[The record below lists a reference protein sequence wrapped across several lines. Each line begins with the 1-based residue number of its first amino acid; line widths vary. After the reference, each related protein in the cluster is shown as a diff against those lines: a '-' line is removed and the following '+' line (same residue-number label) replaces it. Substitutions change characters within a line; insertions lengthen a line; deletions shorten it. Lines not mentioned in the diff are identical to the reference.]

1 MALDLITGHQG
12 VAHISAEQISDINK
26 AMMNGYGDNKVMRM
40 SGGAITQNSLTL
52 EIATGYWRAN
62 GFDIQIQESET
73 HYIDPS
79 TIGTS
84 RIDNIYV
91 ELLQDIPTGAQ
102 RAEIT
107 IIMGEESASPVAPE
121 DPTEPYLNTDI
132 LLDAV
137 QIGTVTVTEG
147 AMVFTDLT
155 EEYDLVTPSDLAAV
169 QTLATN
175 ALGMIQDDSDAYSS
189 SKAYAVGD
197 LCIHDDIVY
206 KCITACSAAAW
217 SVNQNC
223 FEPTTLTDE
232 ISTLKD
238 ALTEFAKVQIIET
251 GSLHDIIIPGIYY
264 CTSAVADLP
273 SNSGGVYILGS
284 YNEDTITGLFINTY
298 DRLVYH
304 VRKSSNTWNTDLI
317 SIPDS
322 VLITGTT
329 TSSGALGIPAIYA
342 SKVVIST
349 LIQNDVGFA
358 FRRDNG
364 YFTVFNNDMTP
375 KANKYVELKVLF
387 I

>member
-26 AMMNGYGDNKVMRM
+26 AMMNGFGDNKVMRM
-40 SGGAITQNSLTL
+40 TGGAITQNALAL

-155 EEYDLVTPSDLAAV
+155 EEYDLVTPSELAAV
-169 QTLATN
+169 R
-175 ALGMIQDDSDAYSS
+175 GMIQDDSDAYSS
-189 SKAYAVGD
+189 SKAYAVGN
-197 LCIHDDIVY
+197 LCIHDDVVY

-223 FEPTTLTDE
+223 FSATTLMNSVTTLNSDLSGKVLATVMGDGVAN
-232 ISTLKD
+232 ISGLLNTLFPYIPSD
-238 ALTEFAKVQIIET
+238 VSIGRIALRYGQNEYRCTNASSDGTSYQFSSSFI
-251 GSLHDIIIPGIYY
+251 SLEGNNYY
-264 CTSAVADLP
+264 TSTYIVKAAD
-273 SNSGGVYILGS
+273 SKFYRMENGTVYDL
-284 YNEDTITGLFINTY
+284 
-298 DRLVYH
+298 
-304 VRKSSNTWNTDLI
+304 SSN
-317 SIPDS
+317 
-322 VLITGTT
+322 
-329 TSSGALGIPAIYA
+329 IY
-342 SKVVIST
+342 
-349 LIQNDVGFA
+349 
-358 FRRDNG
+358 DNG
-364 YFTVFNNDMTP
+364 KTIKIIVY
-375 KANKYVELKVLF
+375 
-387 I
+387 

>member
-40 SGGAITQNSLTL
+40 TGGAITQNALTL

-107 IIMGEESASPVAPE
+107 IIMGEEAASPVAPE

-155 EEYDLVTPSDLAAV
+155 EAYDLVTPSELSAV

-189 SKAYAVGD
+189 SKAYAVDD
-197 LCIHDDIVY
+197 LCIHDDKVY
-206 KCITACSAAAW
+206 KCITACSPAAW

-223 FEPTTLTDE
+223 FSVTTLMKVN
-232 ISTLKD
+232 STLKD
-238 ALTEFAKVQIIET
+238 ALNEATNDT
-251 GSLHDIIIPGIYY
+251 GWIVYG
-264 CTSAVADLP
+264 P
-273 SNSGGVYILGS
+273 SYGN
-284 YNEDTITGLFINTY
+284 N
-298 DRLVYH
+298 LVY
-304 VRKSSNTWNTDLI
+304 RKIGKL
-317 SIPDS
+317 
-322 VLITGTT
+322 VEITGTSLNVPLT
-329 TSSGALGIPAIYA
+329 TSFSNFLTMPVGFRPHMRTEIFAVTSGSSGKALVYINEYGALYIAATDPNQTLFGFH
-342 SKVVIST
+342 VVYS
-349 LIQNDVGFA
+349 
-358 FRRDNG
+358 
-364 YFTVFNNDMTP
+364 
-375 KANKYVELKVLF
+375 VE
-387 I
+387 

>member
-40 SGGAITQNSLTL
+40 TGGAITQNALTL

-107 IIMGEESASPVAPE
+107 IIMGEEAVSPVAPE

-155 EEYDLVTPSDLAAV
+155 EAYDLVTPSELAAV

-189 SKAYAVGD
+189 SKSYAVGD

-223 FEPTTLTDE
+223 FEETTLTDE
-232 ISTLKD
+232 VSTLKD
-238 ALTEFAKVQIIET
+238 ALNQITPIVDRAVT
-251 GSLHDIIIPGIYY
+251 NKSNNPIYA
-264 CTSAVADLP
+264 S
-273 SNSGGVYILGS
+273 
-284 YNEDTITGLFINTY
+284 
-298 DRLVYH
+298 
-304 VRKSSNTWNTDLI
+304 
-317 SIPDS
+317 
-322 VLITGTT
+322 TGTT
-329 TSSGALGIPAIYA
+329 TYNLVQNGFDITKPIFGFVNIANLAFDFCIIPYPGQHVASGYSATSSYGYGGSASLIISDNRDAIR
-342 SKVVIST
+342 IS
-349 LIQNDVGFA
+349 Q
-358 FRRDNG
+358 
-364 YFTVFNNDMTP
+364 VFVNNTEYTST
-375 KANKYVELKVLF
+375 AVLYLYPQS
-387 I
+387 

>member
-107 IIMGEESASPVAPE
+107 IIMGEEAASPVAPD

-147 AMVFTDLT
+147 AMVFTDMT
-155 EEYDLVTPSDLAAV
+155 EAYDLVTPSDLAAV

-189 SKAYAVGD
+189 SKAYAVDD
-197 LCIHDDIVY
+197 LCIHDDKVY

-223 FEPTTLTDE
+223 FEETTLMKVN
-232 ISTLKD
+232 STLKD
-238 ALTEFAKVQIIET
+238 ALIKSNWIAVSEVT
-251 GSLHDIIIPGIYY
+251 GTLHISIPGDADELLAICSWGNNLTLKVAFDIPMYNLGEAV
-264 CTSAVADLP
+264 SAPYTYLGGNYASPTDYHNVAIQSTKTEIWLERWI
-273 SNSGGVYILGS
+273 SNSGNQTSTSKI
-284 YNEDTITGLFINTY
+284 
-298 DRLVYH
+298 
-304 VRKSSNTWNTDLI
+304 
-317 SIPDS
+317 
-322 VLITGTT
+322 VLYYKKKQPI
-329 TSSGALGIPAIYA
+329 
-342 SKVVIST
+342 
-349 LIQNDVGFA
+349 
-358 FRRDNG
+358 
-364 YFTVFNNDMTP
+364 
-375 KANKYVELKVLF
+375 
-387 I
+387 

>member
-40 SGGAITQNSLTL
+40 SGGAITQNALTL

-107 IIMGEESASPVAPE
+107 IIMGEEGASPVAPE

-155 EEYDLVTPSDLAAV
+155 EAYDLVTPSELSAV
-169 QTLATN
+169 QTLANN

-197 LCIHDDIVY
+197 LCIHDDVVY

-223 FEPTTLTDE
+223 FSATTLTDE
-232 ISTLKD
+232 VSTLKD
-238 ALTEFAKVQIIET
+238 ALSDK
-251 GSLHDIIIPGIYY
+251 
-264 CTSAVADLP
+264 ADA
-273 SNSGGVYILGS
+273 
-284 YNEDTITGLFINTY
+284 
-298 DRLVYH
+298 
-304 VRKSSNTWNTDLI
+304 SNTTKVIYQVANGHTFSIAAGASQSFNLIDITNNVNAGYTFIGFFVNTDL
-317 SIPDS
+317 D
-322 VLITGTT
+322 LITTGYRL
-329 TSSGALGIPAIYA
+329 SGNVVRATIHNVHTATQSGVLGGYGVFI
-342 SKVVIST
+342 K
-349 LIQNDVGFA
+349 QN
-358 FRRDNG
+358 
-364 YFTVFNNDMTP
+364 
-375 KANKYVELKVLF
+375 
-387 I
+387 

>member
-40 SGGAITQNSLTL
+40 SGGAITQNALTL

-107 IIMGEESASPVAPE
+107 IIMGEEAASPVAPE

-155 EEYDLVTPSDLAAV
+155 EAYDLVTPSELSAV
-169 QTLATN
+169 QTLANN
-175 ALGMIQDDSDAYSS
+175 ALGMIQDESDAYSS

-197 LCIHDDIVY
+197 LCIHGDKVY

-223 FEPTTLTDE
+223 FSETTLTDE
-232 ISTLKD
+232 VSTLKD
-238 ALTEFAKVQIIET
+238 ALNNKLNQFAQLWVNNNSTSDFAVQNIEISNLNLYSWFLVIFRSSKTSTIQYIEIVQNNRQSIITYFYDYSASLAPTYNNRILHPGVET
-251 GSLHDIIIPGIYY
+251 NKFFISNNTQVLLTTGDHGTNNGIQIP
-264 CTSAVADLP
+264 T
-273 SNSGGVYILGS
+273 
-284 YNEDTITGLFINTY
+284 
-298 DRLVYH
+298 
-304 VRKSSNTWNTDLI
+304 
-317 SIPDS
+317 
-322 VLITGTT
+322 
-329 TSSGALGIPAIYA
+329 AIYG
-342 SKVVIST
+342 IH
-349 LIQNDVGFA
+349 
-358 FRRDNG
+358 
-364 YFTVFNNDMTP
+364 
-375 KANKYVELKVLF
+375 
-387 I
+387 

>member
-26 AMMNGYGDNKVMRM
+26 AMMNGFGDNKVMRM
-40 SGGAITQNSLTL
+40 TGGAITQNALAL

-155 EEYDLVTPSDLAAV
+155 EEYDLVTPSELAAV
-169 QTLATN
+169 
-175 ALGMIQDDSDAYSS
+175 LGMIQDDSDAYSS
-189 SKAYAVGD
+189 SKAYAVGN
-197 LCIHDDIVY
+197 LCIHDDVVY

-223 FEPTTLTDE
+223 FSATTLTNAVT
-232 ISTLKD
+232 TLNSD
-238 ALTEFAKVQIIET
+238 LTTVESNTLLSKGKYT
-251 GSLHDIIIPGIYY
+251 GSSIDSLFDQGIYHIDNVNGRPI
-264 CTSAVADLP
+264 A
-273 SNSGGVYILGS
+273 
-284 YNEDTITGLFINTY
+284 E
-298 DRLVYH
+298 
-304 VRKSSNTWNTDLI
+304 
-317 SIPDS
+317 
-322 VLITGTT
+322 
-329 TSSGALGIPAIYA
+329 PA
-342 SKVVIST
+342 T
-349 LIQNDVGFA
+349 LIVFKPYNNASYCVQFYIPWNPGYYSPYI
-358 FRRDNG
+358 RLYTNG
-364 YFTVFNNDMTP
+364 QWYNWHEM
-375 KANKYVELKVLF
+375 
-387 I
+387 

>member
-12 VAHISAEQISDINK
+12 VAHISAEQISSINK
-26 AMMNGYGDNKVMRM
+26 AVMNGYGDNKVMRM
-40 SGGAITQNSLTL
+40 TGGAITQNALAL

-155 EEYDLVTPSDLAAV
+155 EEYDLVTPSELSAV

-197 LCIHDDIVY
+197 LCIHDDVVY

-232 ISTLKD
+232 VSTLKD
-238 ALTEFAKVQIIET
+238 ALNDKQDKALFFSSIKPASDLLHTYNNGITLFRLGRDTQGYPKAYSTVVTIKVSDEYGFQLVSNYQGY
-251 GSLHDIIIPGIYY
+251 GSLYY
-264 CTSAVADLP
+264 RCSNVGTVWLEWKTIVSP
-273 SNSGGVYILGS
+273 S
-284 YNEDTITGLFINTY
+284 
-298 DRLVYH
+298 
-304 VRKSSNTWNTDLI
+304 
-317 SIPDS
+317 
-322 VLITGTT
+322 
-329 TSSGALGIPAIYA
+329 
-342 SKVVIST
+342 
-349 LIQNDVGFA
+349 
-358 FRRDNG
+358 
-364 YFTVFNNDMTP
+364 
-375 KANKYVELKVLF
+375 
-387 I
+387 

>member
-40 SGGAITQNSLTL
+40 SGGAITQNALTL

-132 LLDAV
+132 LIDAV

-155 EEYDLVTPSDLAAV
+155 EEYDLVTPSELSAV

-189 SKAYAVGD
+189 SKAYAVDD
-197 LCIHDDIVY
+197 LCIHDDKVY

-223 FEPTTLTDE
+223 FEETTLTDE
-232 ISTLKD
+232 VSTLKD
-238 ALTEFAKVQIIET
+238 ALNHIIESGTDGIWSYHKFKDRTYHAWYCGGINLDASIGSFLGGYYHMQRSNLLPPSFSTSILSLT
-251 GSLHDIIIPGIYY
+251 GS
-264 CTSAVADLP
+264 A
-273 SNSGGVYILGS
+273 NSDMLIVYLGYNLSTHSTYWLNGVTEALNNVKVRIDMWG
-284 YNEDTITGLFINTY
+284 TY
-298 DRLVYH
+298 
-304 VRKSSNTWNTDLI
+304 
-317 SIPDS
+317 
-322 VLITGTT
+322 
-329 TSSGALGIPAIYA
+329 
-342 SKVVIST
+342 
-349 LIQNDVGFA
+349 
-358 FRRDNG
+358 
-364 YFTVFNNDMTP
+364 
-375 KANKYVELKVLF
+375 
-387 I
+387 

>member
-26 AMMNGYGDNKVMRM
+26 AMMDGYGDNKVMRM
-40 SGGAITQNSLTL
+40 KNGTLTQDGLAI
-52 EIATGYWRAN
+52 EVATGYWRAN

-102 RAEIT
+102 RSEIT
-107 IIMGEESASPVAPE
+107 IIMGEEAASPVAPD

-137 QIGTVTVTEG
+137 QIGTITVTEG

-155 EEYDLVTPSDLAAV
+155 EEYDLVTPSELAAV

-197 LCIHDDIVY
+197 LCIHDDVVY

-223 FEPTTLTDE
+223 FSETTLTDE
-232 ISTLKD
+232 VSTLKASLND
-238 ALTEFAKVQIIET
+238 YIVFEAVQSPSYT
-251 GSLHDIIIPGIYY
+251 VAPNSTVDIYITPPTKAGYKPVCAWY
-264 CTSAVADLP
+264 KTSNVT
-273 SNSGGVYILGS
+273 SG
-284 YNEDTITGLFINTY
+284 
-298 DRLVYH
+298 
-304 VRKSSNTWNTDLI
+304 
-317 SIPDS
+317 
-322 VLITGTT
+322 
-329 TSSGALGIPAIYA
+329 IYA
-342 SKVVIST
+342 SDAVSLLTWDNNTK
-349 LIQNDVGFA
+349 
-358 FRRDNG
+358 FR
-364 YFTVFNNDMTP
+364 FTARNIGSSSVTGSYWSIV
-375 KANKYVELKVLF
+375 AY
-387 I
+387 IRI

>member
-107 IIMGEESASPVAPE
+107 IIMGEEAASPVAPD

-147 AMVFTDLT
+147 AMVFTDMT
-155 EEYDLVTPSDLAAV
+155 EAYDLVTPSELAAV

-189 SKAYAVGD
+189 SKDYAVDD
-197 LCIHDDIVY
+197 LCIHDDVVY

-223 FEPTTLTDE
+223 FEETTLLKVN
-232 ISTLKD
+232 STLKA
-238 ALTEFAKVQIIET
+238 ALDDKS
-251 GSLHDIIIPGIYY
+251 GSLYVLKETKSY
-264 CTSAVADLP
+264 TAS
-273 SNSGGVYILGS
+273 SGVYNHGIGVNLNVPSGYKAIGIVGIDIGYWEWQVAAFYLS
-284 YNEDTITGLFINTY
+284 SANSAYVVLHIDNKAGTNNINIY
-298 DRLVYH
+298 
-304 VRKSSNTWNTDLI
+304 
-317 SIPDS
+317 
-322 VLITGTT
+322 VLCEKI
-329 TSSGALGIPAIYA
+329 
-342 SKVVIST
+342 
-349 LIQNDVGFA
+349 
-358 FRRDNG
+358 
-364 YFTVFNNDMTP
+364 
-375 KANKYVELKVLF
+375 
-387 I
+387 

>member
-12 VAHISAEQISDINK
+12 VAHISAEQISSINK
-26 AMMNGYGDNKVMRM
+26 AVMNGYGDNKVMRM
-40 SGGAITQNSLTL
+40 TGGAITQNALAL

-155 EEYDLVTPSDLAAV
+155 EEYDLVTPSELSAV

-197 LCIHDDIVY
+197 LCIHDNVVY

-223 FEPTTLTDE
+223 FEETTLLKVN
-232 ISTLKD
+232 STLKD
-238 ALTEFAKVQIIET
+238 ALTYSESET
-251 GSLHDIIIPGIYY
+251 ICGIWTTGEPIYRRVVGFTPTAETTNIDISSWNLKHCISIRGMCSQNYNNPRIPISMYWDVNHYTSCGLDIKHGGTEPYMDNIWVRLHSSNGTYLNHDAIII
-264 CTSAVADLP
+264 
-273 SNSGGVYILGS
+273 
-284 YNEDTITGLFINTY
+284 
-298 DRLVYH
+298 
-304 VRKSSNTWNTDLI
+304 
-317 SIPDS
+317 
-322 VLITGTT
+322 
-329 TSSGALGIPAIYA
+329 
-342 SKVVIST
+342 
-349 LIQNDVGFA
+349 
-358 FRRDNG
+358 
-364 YFTVFNNDMTP
+364 
-375 KANKYVELKVLF
+375 VEYLKF
-387 I
+387 

>member
-40 SGGAITQNSLTL
+40 SGGAITQNALTL

-107 IIMGEESASPVAPE
+107 IIMGEEAASPVAPE

-155 EEYDLVTPSDLAAV
+155 EAYDLVTPSELSAV

-197 LCIHDDIVY
+197 LCIHDDVVY

-223 FEPTTLTDE
+223 FEATTLTDE
-232 ISTLKD
+232 LSTLKD
-238 ALTEFAKVQIIET
+238 ALTDFGTYHNCDVEVYDLDTYKRTFTDAFEYFKIGHLII
-251 GSLHDIIIPGIYY
+251 GQVFKSN
-264 CTSAVADLP
+264 ADLSGISTMLQLRIPVMSWVYGGGVFIATQP
-273 SNSGGVYILGS
+273 SNGGELTIQASSKVYIRP
-284 YNEDTITGLFINTY
+284 N
-298 DRLVYH
+298 
-304 VRKSSNTWNTDLI
+304 W
-317 SIPDS
+317 
-322 VLITGTT
+322 
-329 TSSGALGIPAIYA
+329 TSS
-342 SKVVIST
+342 KVSNPSNVGVFSCFFIGYSST
-349 LIQNDVGFA
+349 
-358 FRRDNG
+358 
-364 YFTVFNNDMTP
+364 
-375 KANKYVELKVLF
+375 
-387 I
+387 

>member
-40 SGGAITQNSLTL
+40 TGGAITQNALTL

-155 EEYDLVTPSDLAAV
+155 EAYDLVTPSELAAV
-169 QTLATN
+169 QTLANN
-175 ALGMIQDDSDAYSS
+175 ALRMIQDDSDAYSS
-189 SKAYAVGD
+189 SKSYAIGD
-197 LCIHDDIVY
+197 LCIHDDVVY

-223 FEPTTLTDE
+223 FSATTLTDE
-232 ISTLKD
+232 VSTLKD
-238 ALTEFAKVQIIET
+238 ALATKQDASALSGLIKVVDDGSNNITISSIDTWITYYTIDET
-251 GSLHDIIIPGIYY
+251 GQY
-264 CTSAVADLP
+264 DLV
-273 SNSGGVYILGS
+273 GV
-284 YNEDTITGLFINTY
+284 
-298 DRLVYH
+298 
-304 VRKSSNTWNTDLI
+304 
-317 SIPDS
+317 
-322 VLITGTT
+322 
-329 TSSGALGIPAIYA
+329 
-342 SKVVIST
+342 
-349 LIQNDVGFA
+349 
-358 FRRDNG
+358 
-364 YFTVFNNDMTP
+364 TP
-375 KANKYVELKVLF
+375 KNLGDSRLSFRGFDIVQETPTLQVKVIVANPSASTASANLKFRF
-387 I
+387 ILIKKGFLSS

>member
-40 SGGAITQNSLTL
+40 SGGAITQNALTL

-107 IIMGEESASPVAPE
+107 IIMGEEGASPVAPE

-147 AMVFTDLT
+147 AMVFTDMT
-155 EEYDLVTPSDLAAV
+155 EAYDLVTPSDLAAV

-197 LCIHDDIVY
+197 LCIHDDVVY

-223 FEPTTLTDE
+223 FSATTLTDE
-232 ISTLKD
+232 VSTLKD
-238 ALTEFAKVQIIET
+238 ALNNKQNSSNAVITRNTLVYVATGTAKFNI
-251 GSLHDIIIPGIYY
+251 GSDSRFDITKPLFGFVNKSDIAFDFCIIPYDGLHIANGYSALPIDNIGASASIRFYNNCTQVGINQ
-264 CTSAVADLP
+264 V
-273 SNSGGVYILGS
+273 
-284 YNEDTITGLFINTY
+284 FINGVDETA
-298 DRLVYH
+298 DA
-304 VRKSSNTWNTDLI
+304 
-317 SIPDS
+317 
-322 VLITGTT
+322 VLYLYTQI
-329 TSSGALGIPAIYA
+329 
-342 SKVVIST
+342 
-349 LIQNDVGFA
+349 
-358 FRRDNG
+358 
-364 YFTVFNNDMTP
+364 
-375 KANKYVELKVLF
+375 
-387 I
+387 

>member
-40 SGGAITQNSLTL
+40 SGGAITQNALAL

-91 ELLQDIPTGAQ
+91 ELLQNIPTGAQ

-107 IIMGEESASPVAPE
+107 IIMGEEAASPVAPD

-137 QIGTVTVTEG
+137 QIGAVTVTEG
-147 AMVFTDLT
+147 AMVFTDMT
-155 EEYDLVTPSDLAAV
+155 EAYDLVTPSDLAAV

-189 SKAYAVGD
+189 SKSYAVGD
-197 LCIHDDIVY
+197 LCIHDNVVY

-223 FEPTTLTDE
+223 FEETTLTNE
-232 ISTLKD
+232 LSTLKD
-238 ALTEFAKVQIIET
+238 ALNEMTLLSNIPAGADNDTEYTLSDSITNYKTIMIVYKTNWERSIRYYPVEYLSTLVGTSFYLIET
-251 GSLHDIIIPGIYY
+251 AFIDNTTGSAATLPFDYNAS
-264 CTSAVADLP
+264 CTV
-273 SNSGGVYILGS
+273 N
-284 YNEDTITGLFINTY
+284 FISTTKF
-298 DRLVYH
+298 
-304 VRKSSNTWNTDLI
+304 KSKLCFNNPNWNL
-317 SIPDS
+317 S
-322 VLITGTT
+322 VT
-329 TSSGALGIPAIYA
+329 AIYGINH
-342 SKVVIST
+342 V
-349 LIQNDVGFA
+349 
-358 FRRDNG
+358 
-364 YFTVFNNDMTP
+364 
-375 KANKYVELKVLF
+375 
-387 I
+387 

>member
-40 SGGAITQNSLTL
+40 TGGAITQNALAL

-155 EEYDLVTPSDLAAV
+155 EEYDLVTPSELAAV

-197 LCIHDDIVY
+197 LCIHDNVVY

-223 FEPTTLTDE
+223 FSVTTLMKVN
-232 ISTLKD
+232 STLKAALSDLIKIKSSTKTDTTD
-238 ALTEFAKVQIIET
+238 ANGFIHTSVDTGYAAIIGVKCELNNT
-251 GSLHDIIIPGIYY
+251 SP
-264 CTSAVADLP
+264 CFVTFTSAANYGDTVKIVSWDGTPVA
-273 SNSGGVYILGS
+273 NTQMTIITYYIL
-284 YNEDTITGLFINTY
+284 
-298 DRLVYH
+298 
-304 VRKSSNTWNTDLI
+304 K
-317 SIPDS
+317 
-322 VLITGTT
+322 
-329 TSSGALGIPAIYA
+329 
-342 SKVVIST
+342 
-349 LIQNDVGFA
+349 
-358 FRRDNG
+358 
-364 YFTVFNNDMTP
+364 
-375 KANKYVELKVLF
+375 
-387 I
+387 

>member
-40 SGGAITQNSLTL
+40 TGGAITQNALAL

-107 IIMGEESASPVAPE
+107 IIMGEEAASPVAPE

-132 LLDAV
+132 LIDAV

-155 EEYDLVTPSDLAAV
+155 EEYDLVTPSELSAV

-223 FEPTTLTDE
+223 FSATTLTDE
-232 ISTLKD
+232 VSTLKD
-238 ALTEFAKVQIIET
+238 ALSGLIGIKTTSKTVNLIVGSNGITMNVPTFDGYRPFLAIFATSWGNQDVPYSNLAVPLAENLTTFQFWVE
-251 GSLHDIIIPGIYY
+251 S
-264 CTSAVADLP
+264 TSAVT
-273 SNSGGVYILGS
+273 GVPFTYLVLYTKIL
-284 YNEDTITGLFINTY
+284 
-298 DRLVYH
+298 
-304 VRKSSNTWNTDLI
+304 
-317 SIPDS
+317 
-322 VLITGTT
+322 
-329 TSSGALGIPAIYA
+329 
-342 SKVVIST
+342 
-349 LIQNDVGFA
+349 
-358 FRRDNG
+358 
-364 YFTVFNNDMTP
+364 
-375 KANKYVELKVLF
+375 
-387 I
+387 

>member
-26 AMMNGYGDNKVMRM
+26 AMMNGFGDNKVMRM
-40 SGGAITQNSLTL
+40 TGGAITQNALAL

-155 EEYDLVTPSDLAAV
+155 EEYDLVTPSELAAV
-169 QTLATN
+169 
-175 ALGMIQDDSDAYSS
+175 LGMIQDDSDAYSS
-189 SKAYAVGD
+189 SKAYAVGN
-197 LCIHDDIVY
+197 LCIHDDVVY

-223 FEPTTLTDE
+223 FSATTLTKAVT
-232 ISTLKD
+232 TLNSDLSNK
-238 ALTEFAKVQIIET
+238 Q
-251 GSLHDIIIPGIYY
+251 
-264 CTSAVADLP
+264 AVL
-273 SNSGGVYILGS
+273 
-284 YNEDTITGLFINTY
+284 
-298 DRLVYH
+298 
-304 VRKSSNTWNTDLI
+304 K
-317 SIPDS
+317 
-322 VLITGTT
+322 T
-329 TSSGALGIPAIYA
+329 TSVNYSVTYSSANALQGSPNLSGIDGTVLFVIPRFSGSDSIRNYGMTFGYHPTTGATTLYSA
-342 SKVVIST
+342 SKFTSTDSISMTVLVV
-349 LIQNDVGFA
+349 
-358 FRRDNG
+358 
-364 YFTVFNNDMTP
+364 Y
-375 KANKYVELKVLF
+375 Y
-387 I
+387 

>member
-40 SGGAITQNSLTL
+40 SGGAITQNALTL

-107 IIMGEESASPVAPE
+107 IIMGEEAASPVAPE

-155 EEYDLVTPSDLAAV
+155 EEYDLVTPSELAAV
-169 QTLATN
+169 QTLANN

-197 LCIHDDIVY
+197 LCIHDDVVY

-223 FEPTTLTDE
+223 FSETTLTDE
-232 ISTLKD
+232 VSTLKD
-238 ALTEFAKVQIIET
+238 ALNKFNNV
-251 GSLHDIIIPGIYY
+251 SGIYHV
-264 CTSAVADLP
+264 TITVSPWSANPNVYAIQLRHDFNNANHQTFCSADDIFGQEVAIV
-273 SNSGGVYILGS
+273 SVSKGVDM
-284 YNEDTITGLFINTY
+284 DTIYYGF
-298 DRLVYH
+298 
-304 VRKSSNTWNTDLI
+304 
-317 SIPDS
+317 
-322 VLITGTT
+322 TT
-329 TSSGALGIPAIYA
+329 TQTVQRKFNVFAI
-342 SKVVIST
+342 
-349 LIQNDVGFA
+349 
-358 FRRDNG
+358 
-364 YFTVFNNDMTP
+364 M
-375 KANKYVELKVLF
+375 
-387 I
+387 

>member
-40 SGGAITQNSLTL
+40 SGGAITQNALTL

-91 ELLQDIPTGAQ
+91 ELLQDMPTGAQ

-155 EEYDLVTPSDLAAV
+155 EEYDLVTPSELAAV

-223 FEPTTLTDE
+223 FEATTLTDE
-232 ISTLKD
+232 VSTLKD
-238 ALTEFAKVQIIET
+238 ALTYSTDETIIGKWTNGVDIYRKVIGFRPTTIHTDIDIRNIGMKYCISVRGLCSQRFNNPRIPIPSYYSADYYTDCGLDDLYNIGGNQVSNLWVE
-251 GSLHDIIIPGIYY
+251 LHGRNNEYLNVDAIIIIDY
-264 CTSAVADLP
+264 
-273 SNSGGVYILGS
+273 
-284 YNEDTITGLFINTY
+284 
-298 DRLVYH
+298 
-304 VRKSSNTWNTDLI
+304 
-317 SIPDS
+317 
-322 VLITGTT
+322 
-329 TSSGALGIPAIYA
+329 
-342 SKVVIST
+342 
-349 LIQNDVGFA
+349 
-358 FRRDNG
+358 
-364 YFTVFNNDMTP
+364 
-375 KANKYVELKVLF
+375 LKE
-387 I
+387 